1 MFLILNGLGMILIIL
16 GVISIVTFTCLVVED
31 VGNGLPST
39 GQFFVYKILPAVIF
53 VSFMVG
59 VPLVVY
65 STNPE
70 NKFKNCMQTI
80 DNKDF
85 CTKTYLN
92 DRK

>member
-1 MFLILNGLGMILIIL
+1 MLLILNGLGVMLVIL
-16 GVISIVTFTCLVVED
+16 GVISIVTFICLVVQDADE
-31 VGNGLPST
+31 GLSST
-39 GQFFVYKILPAVIF
+39 GELFVYKILPALIF

-70 NKFKNCMQTI
+70 NRFKNCMQTI
-80 DNKDF
+80 DNVEY